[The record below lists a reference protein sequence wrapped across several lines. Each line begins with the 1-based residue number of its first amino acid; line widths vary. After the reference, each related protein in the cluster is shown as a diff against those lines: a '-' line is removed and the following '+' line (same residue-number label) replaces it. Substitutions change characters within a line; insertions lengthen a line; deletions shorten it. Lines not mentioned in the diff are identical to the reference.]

1 MRERGWKAMTGAER
15 AEFRRLANGLKPIF
29 QIGKEGVGE
38 NLIKSVDEALDKR
51 ELIKLAVLET
61 SALSL
66 KDASSMLAQAVQ
78 AEIIQSIGRKFV
90 LYRKKPE
97 EK

>member
-1 MRERGWKAMTGAER
+1 MTGAER
-15 AEFRRLANGLKPIF
+15 AVFRKAANTLKPII
-29 QIGKEGVGE
+29 QIGKEDIGE
-38 NLIKSVDEALDKR
+38 NLVKTADEALAKR

-61 SALSL
+61 STLSTKEAANTLAAALGA
-66 KDASSMLAQAVQ
+66 DV
-78 AEIIQSIGRKFV
+78 IQCIGRKFV

>member
-1 MRERGWKAMTGAER
+1 MTGAER
-15 AEFRRLANGLKPIF
+15 AVFRKAANTLKPII
-29 QIGKEGVGE
+29 QIGKEDIGE
-38 NLIKSVDEALDKR
+38 NLIKTADEALAKR

-61 SALSL
+61 STLSAKEAANTLAAALGA
-66 KDASSMLAQAVQ
+66 DV
-78 AEIIQSIGRKFV
+78 IQCIGRKFV

>member
-1 MRERGWKAMTGAER
+1 MTGAER
-15 AEFRRLANGLKPIF
+15 AVFRKQANTLKPII
-29 QIGKEGVGE
+29 QVGKEDIGD
-38 NLIKSVDEALDKR
+38 NLVKTVDEALTKR

-61 SALSL
+61 STLSA
-66 KDASSMLAQAVQ
+66 KDAANSLAETLGADV
-78 AEIIQSIGRKFV
+78 IQCIGRKFV

>member
-1 MRERGWKAMTGAER
+1 MTGAER
-15 AEFRRLANGLKPIF
+15 AVFRKEAKSLKPII
-29 QIGKEGVGE
+29 QIGKEDIGE
-38 NLIKSVDEALDKR
+38 NLIKTVDEALAKR

-61 SALSL
+61 STLSAKEAANALAGEL
-66 KDASSMLAQAVQ
+66 GADV
-78 AEIIQSIGRKFV
+78 IQCIGRKFV